1 MAQEPPEGAAQGV
14 KLPPAG
20 KYELDQAHTMVEFVA
35 RHIFTRVRGRFTD
48 FSGTIEIAD
57 TPDGSSA
64 VIEIVTASVQ
74 TNQEQRDGHLRSG
87 DFFDVE
93 TWPTITFRSMGVRVT
108 GDTNFELDGELTVR
122 DVSKPITL
130 SCEYLG
136 TDANPMG
143 ATVFGATACTT
154 LQREDWDLT
163 WNMVLESGGLLV
175 GKTID
180 LEIEVEAI
188 KVG

>member
-1 MAQEPPEGAAQGV
+1 MAQAPPEGAAHGV
-14 KLPPAG
+14 TPPPAG

-57 TPDGSSA
+57 TPEASSA
-64 VIEIVTASVQ
+64 VIEVATASVQ
-74 TNQEQRDGHLRSG
+74 TNQEQRDGHLKSG

-93 TWPTITFRSMGVRVT
+93 KWPTISFRSTGVRIT
-108 GDTNFELDGELTVR
+108 GDTTFELGGELTVR
-122 DVSKPITL
+122 DVTRPITL

-143 ATVFGATACTT
+143 TTVFGATARTT

-175 GKTID
+175 GKSID
-180 LEIEVEAI
+180 LEIEVEAL

>member
-1 MAQEPPEGAAQGV
+1 MGQAPPKGAAQGV
-14 KLPPAG
+14 KLPPPG
-20 KYELDQAHTMVEFVA
+20 NYELDPAHTMVEFVA

-48 FSGTIEIAD
+48 FSGTIEIAE
-57 TPDGSSA
+57 TPEASS
-64 VIEIVTASVQ
+64 VSVEIATASVQ
-74 TNQEQRDGHLRSG
+74 TNQEQRDGHLRSA

-93 TWPTITFRSMGVRVT
+93 KWPAIVFRSTGVRIT
-108 GDTNFELDGELTVR
+108 GEMTFEMDGELNVR
-122 DVSKPITL
+122 DVSRPITL

-136 TDANPMG
+136 TETNPMG
-143 ATVFGATACTT
+143 VTVFGATARTT
-154 LQREDWDLT
+154 VQREDWDLT

-180 LEIEVEAI
+180 LEIEVEAT

>member
-1 MAQEPPEGAAQGV
+1 MAAGTDQAV
-14 KLPPAG
+14 KLPPVG

-48 FSGTIEIAD
+48 FSGTLEIAD
-57 TPDGSSA
+57 TPEASSA
-64 VIEIVTASVQ
+64 VMEIATASVQ
-74 TNQEQRDGHLRSG
+74 TNQEQRDVHLKSG

-93 TWPTITFRSMGVRVT
+93 TWPTITFHSTGVRVR
-108 GDTNFELDGELTVR
+108 GDTTFELDGELTVR
-122 DVSKPITL
+122 DVTRPITL

-143 ATVFGATACTT
+143 AIVFGATARTT

>member
-1 MAQEPPEGAAQGV
+1 MAQATPEGVAKGV
-14 KLPPAG
+14 GLPPSG

-35 RHIFTRVRGRFTD
+35 RHIFTRVRGRFTE
-48 FSGTIEIAD
+48 FSGTVEIAD
-57 TPDGSSA
+57 TPQDSSA
-64 VIEIVTASVQ
+64 VIEIATASVQ
-74 TNQEQRDGHLRSG
+74 TNQEQRDGHLRSA

-93 TWPTITFRSMGVRVT
+93 KWPTISFRSTGIRVS
-108 GDTNFELDGELTVR
+108 GDSTFELDGELTVR
-122 DVSKPITL
+122 DVTRPITL

-143 ATVFGATACTT
+143 ATVFGATARTT

-180 LEIEVEAI
+180 LEIEVEAL